1 MKKNILDS
9 LLKTFDAQIDANALR
24 NIQEDNNNFNDV
36 YNYLVDGVITGDESN
51 TMRRLTQE
59 DANMLFDV
67 FINNMGTPQ
76 ESAEVMS
83 FEDDGMQ
90 AYNFNVTDSG
100 KYKNMPNPIRK
111 KNIFGKKGFSFLPPV
126 QPEIANIL
134 NKLQNFERIDGEST
148 QSMFDRMYMQGILPS
163 NPNLNKQ

>member
-1 MKKNILDS
+1 
-9 LLKTFDAQIDANALR
+9 
-24 NIQEDNNNFNDV
+24 
-36 YNYLVDGVITGDESN
+36 
-51 TMRRLTQE
+51 
-59 DANMLFDV
+59 MLFDV

-90 AYNFNVTDSG
+90 VYDFNVTDSG